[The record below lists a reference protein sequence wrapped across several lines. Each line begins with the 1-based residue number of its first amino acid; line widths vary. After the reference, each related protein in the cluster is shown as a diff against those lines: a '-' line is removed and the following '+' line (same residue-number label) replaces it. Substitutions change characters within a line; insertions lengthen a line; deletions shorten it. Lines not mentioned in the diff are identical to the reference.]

1 MKLPPVAVAPEG
13 EHVPNLYPATKFY
26 DKSYTP
32 GPKQQHLLEEM
43 SKLVNELSSFIGL
56 PITVGSGLRSAEDVV
71 RLKSQGY
78 NPAKKSDHFYGI
90 PMPQD
95 DGSMYADS
103 VGAADL
109 YIKGLPGLF
118 GHIVEHYLGIT
129 DPLAR
134 PHQIIYET
142 GHNGDWLH
150 IANPPLAAFTHE
162 QAAKVLS
169 KKPLLYSF
177 DCGKTYV
184 VFDPANPPEK
194 LKKS

>member
-1 MKLPPVAVAPEG
+1 MKPVSITK
-13 EHVPNLYPATKFY
+13 PNLYPATKFY